1 MRLMVV
7 LATVATIVSFG
18 APWPLAADD
27 YPNQPITLL
36 IPRPSS
42 GISDV
47 LARSVA
53 DKMSASL
60 GQPIVIENRGGAG
73 STIGARD
80 AARSAPDGY
89 TLLIA
94 TSSFAI
100 NASLY
105 PDAGY
110 DPKKDFAPIGLI
122 ATSPNLVLVN
132 SAAPMHS
139 IAELIALAK
148 TNPGKLDFASTG
160 AATST
165 HLAAALFAMM
175 ADVKLAAVP
184 YKGVAPAITDLLGG
198 RVALMFCPI
207 ASVVGQVR
215 GGNLRALAV
224 TGAKRSPLFPNV
236 PTVAE
241 AGLSGY
247 AVELHYGLVAPART
261 PSEIIAKLNAALNEV
276 LADGDIRQR
285 LAADGTE
292 TLPGTPEAY
301 AADIASEAKWGAII
315 KSNAAVLTPRPPP
328 SATPAPEH
336 PNLMLVGTVAAGSE
350 GFAVLVD
357 PITHNEV
364 WLRTGED
371 HQGWILKSVD
381 RRTATLQKDGQTEVL
396 ELPRPTTS
404 P

>member
-1 MRLMVV
+1 MRLTAV
-7 LATVATIVSFG
+7 LATVGTIVLFG
-18 APWPLAADD
+18 APWPLAAED
-27 YPNQPITLL
+27 YPNQPIRLL

-42 GISDV
+42 GTSDV
-47 LARSVA
+47 LAGSVA
-53 DKMSASL
+53 DKMSARL
-60 GQPIVIENRGGAG
+60 GQPIVIEHRGGAG

-105 PDAGY
+105 PDVGY

-132 SAAPMHS
+132 PAAPMHS

-148 TNPGKLDFASTG
+148 ANPGKIDFASTG

-175 ADVKLAAVP
+175 ADVKLTAVP
-184 YKGVAPAITDLLGG
+184 YKGVAPAVTDLVGG

-207 ASVVGQVR
+207 ASVIGQVR
-215 GGNLRALAV
+215 RGNLRALAV

-261 PSEIIAKLNAALNEV
+261 PPEIIGKLNAALNDA

-285 LAADGTE
+285 LAADGAE
-292 TLPGTPEAY
+292 ALPDTSEAY
-301 AADIASEAKWGAII
+301 AADIASEEAKWGAIV
-315 KSNAAVLTPRPPP
+315 KSTAAILTPRPPP
-328 SATPAPEH
+328 SPTPAPEY
-336 PNLMLVGTVAAGSE
+336 PNLVLVATVAAGSK
-350 GFAVLVD
+350 GVAVLVD
-357 PITHNEV
+357 PITHDEV

-381 RRTATLQKDGQTEVL
+381 RRTVTLQKDSRTKVL
-396 ELPRPTTS
+396 ELP
-404 P
+404 

>member
-1 MRLMVV
+1 MRLMVL

-18 APWPLAADD
+18 ASRPLAADD

-36 IPRPSS
+36 VPGPPSGTS
-42 GISDV
+42 GIM
-47 LARSVA
+47 ARSVA

-60 GQPIVIENRGGAG
+60 GQPIVIENRGGTG

-100 NASLY
+100 NTSLY

-110 DPKKDFAPIGLI
+110 DPKKDFAPIGSI

-132 SAAPMHS
+132 PAVPVHS
-139 IAELIALAK
+139 VAELIALAK
-148 TNPGKLDFASTG
+148 RNPGKLDFASTG
-160 AATST
+160 TGTST
-165 HLAAALFAMM
+165 HLAAALFAKM
-175 ADVKLAAVP
+175 ADVKFTTVP
-184 YKGVAPAITDLLGG
+184 YKGVAPAVTDLLGG
-198 RVALMFCPI
+198 QVALMFCPI

-247 AVELHYGLVAPART
+247 AAELHYGLVAPART
-261 PSEIIAKLNAALNEV
+261 PPEVIAKLNAALNNA

-285 LAADGTE
+285 LGADGTE

-301 AADIASEAKWGAII
+301 AADIASEEAKWSAII
-315 KSNAAVLTPRPPP
+315 KPTAAVLTPRPQTPP
-328 SATPAPEH
+328 PPPTPEH
-336 PNLMLVGTVAAGSE
+336 PNLVLVGTVAAGSE
-350 GFAVLVD
+350 GLAVLVD

-364 WLRTGED
+364 WLRTGEN

-381 RRTATLQKDGQTEVL
+381 HRTATLQKGDQSEML
-396 ELPRPTTS
+396 ELARP
-404 P
+404 